1 MAATLA
7 VTVAAAVAAAVAMVV
22 TLLAAVA
29 VARTLSEGVPHT
41 IYQKMTLRV
50 LIMLFLCRLVASL
63 HFGFSGGAAAVVL
76 VAACGRSSAPSSQL
90 PAPRG
95 HRFQL

>member
-7 VTVAAAVAAAVAMVV
+7 VSVAAAVAAAVAMVV

-50 LIMLFLCRLVASL
+50 LNYALFV
-63 HFGFSGGAAAVVL
+63 
-76 VAACGRSSAPSSQL
+76 
-90 PAPRG
+90 
-95 HRFQL
+95 

>member
-7 VTVAAAVAAAVAMVV
+7 VTVAAAVAMVV

-50 LIMLFLCRLVASL
+50 LNYALFV
-63 HFGFSGGAAAVVL
+63 
-76 VAACGRSSAPSSQL
+76 
-90 PAPRG
+90 
-95 HRFQL
+95 

>member
-7 VTVAAAVAAAVAMVV
+7 VSVAAAVAAAVASMVV

-41 IYQKMTLRV
+41 IYQKMTFRV
-50 LIMLFLCRLVASL
+50 LNYALFV
-63 HFGFSGGAAAVVL
+63 
-76 VAACGRSSAPSSQL
+76 
-90 PAPRG
+90 
-95 HRFQL
+95 